1 VKVTATLTC
10 LRELQVSDYDNGN
23 EQMSDVENVQ
33 ETSTATA
40 LTNALERIGDRWTLL
55 TVAALLDGPRRFGEL
70 AEAVEGIST
79 NVLTSRLRALERLG
93 LVVASPYSDRP
104 PRFEYQLAEAGRELA
119 DAIRLLSAWGAEAG
133 PNPSGLI
140 HAACA
145 TNLEVRY
152 YCPTCDEVVTDADEI
167 WV

>member
-1 VKVTATLTC
+1 VN
-10 LRELQVSDYDNGN
+10 NGK
-23 EQMSDVENVQ
+23 NVQ
-33 ETSTATA
+33 NSVNVQKVSTAKA
-40 LTNALERIGDRWTLL
+40 LTSALERIGDRWTLL

-79 NVLTSRLRALERLG
+79 NVLTSRLRTLERLG

-104 PRFEYQLAEAGRELA
+104 PRFEYQLAETGRELA
-119 DAIRLLSAWGAEAG
+119 DAIRLLSAWGADAG
-133 PNPSGLI
+133 LAPNGLI

-145 TNLEVRY
+145 TGLEVRY

>member
-1 VKVTATLTC
+1 MKVTSRLTW
-10 LRELQVSDYDNGN
+10 LYELQVSEIDDGN
-23 EQMSDVENVQ
+23 DQMSDVENTREV
-33 ETSTATA
+33 STAAA
-40 LTNALERIGDRWTLL
+40 LTSALERIGDRWTLL

-70 AEAVEGIST
+70 AEAIDGIST

-104 PRFEYQLAEAGRELA
+104 PRYEYQLADSGRQLA
-119 DAIRLLSAWGAEAG
+119 DAIRLLSAWGADAG

-145 TNLEVRY
+145 TGLEVRY
-152 YCPTCDEVVTDADEI
+152 YCPTCDEVVTDADEL

>member
-1 VKVTATLTC
+1 MMT
-10 LRELQVSDYDNGN
+10 DNTGD
-23 EQMSDVENVQ
+23 S
-33 ETSTATA
+33 SSAA
-40 LTNALERIGDRWTLL
+40 LTSALERIGDRWTLL
-55 TVAALLDGPRRFGEL
+55 TVAALLEGPRRFGEL
-70 AEAVEGIST
+70 AESIDGIST

-133 PNPSGLI
+133 PNPTGLT
-140 HAACA
+140 HAACS
-145 TNLEVRY
+145 TGLEVRY
-152 YCPTCDEVVTDADEI
+152 YCPTCDQVVGDADEI

>member
-1 VKVTATLTC
+1 MKVTLRLTSPYE
-10 LRELQVSDYDNGN
+10 LRVRNVGDGKD
-23 EQMSDVENVQ
+23 QMSEVENVQ
-33 ETSTATA
+33 EISTAVA
-40 LTNALERIGDRWTLL
+40 LTSALERIGDRWTLL

-70 AEAVEGIST
+70 AEAVDGIST

-93 LVVASPYSDRP
+93 LIVASPYSDRP
-104 PRFEYQLAEAGRELA
+104 PRYEYQLADSGRELA

-140 HAACA
+140 HAACS
-145 TNLEVRY
+145 TGLEVRY
-152 YCPTCDEVVTDADEI
+152 YCPTCDQVVTDADEV

>member
-1 VKVTATLTC
+1 
-10 LRELQVSDYDNGN
+10 
-23 EQMSDVENVQ
+23 MSDIENTREV
-33 ETSTATA
+33 SSATA
-40 LTNALERIGDRWTLL
+40 LTSALERIGDRWTLL
-55 TVAALLDGPRRFGEL
+55 TVATLLDGPRRFGEL
-70 AEAVEGIST
+70 AEAIEGIST

-104 PRFEYQLAEAGRELA
+104 TRYEYQLADSGRELA
-119 DAIRLLSAWGAEAG
+119 DAIRLLAAWGADAG
-133 PNPSGLI
+133 PNPNGLI

-152 YCPTCDEVVTDADEI
+152 YCPTCDEIVTDADEI

>member
-1 VKVTATLTC
+1 MT
-10 LRELQVSDYDNGN
+10 DNTGD
-23 EQMSDVENVQ
+23 S
-33 ETSTATA
+33 SSAA
-40 LTNALERIGDRWTLL
+40 LTSALERIGDRWTLL
-55 TVAALLDGPRRFGEL
+55 TVAALLEGPRRFGEL
-70 AEAVEGIST
+70 AESIDGIST

-133 PNPSGLI
+133 PNPTGLT
-140 HAACA
+140 HAACS
-145 TNLEVRY
+145 TGLEVRY
-152 YCPTCDEVVTDADEI
+152 YCPTCDQVVGDADEI

>member
-1 VKVTATLTC
+1 
-10 LRELQVSDYDNGN
+10 
-23 EQMSDVENVQ
+23 MSDMEKMQ
-33 ETSTATA
+33 EASTAAA
-40 LTNALERIGDRWTLL
+40 LTTALERIGDRWTLL

-70 AEAVEGIST
+70 AESIDGIST

-104 PRFEYQLAEAGRELA
+104 PRYEYQLAEAGRELA
-119 DAIRLLSAWGAEAG
+119 DAIRLLSAWGADAG
-133 PNPSGLI
+133 PNPGGLI

-145 TNLEVRY
+145 TGLEVRY
-152 YCPTCDEVVTDADEI
+152 YCPTCDQVVTDADEV

>member
-1 VKVTATLTC
+1 
-10 LRELQVSDYDNGN
+10 VSDV
-23 EQMSDVENVQ
+23 QNVQ
-33 ETSTATA
+33 ELSTTTA
-40 LTNALERIGDRWTLL
+40 LTSALERIGDRWTLL
-55 TVAALLDGPRRFGEL
+55 TVAALLDGPLRFGEL
-70 AEAVEGIST
+70 AEAIDGIST

-93 LVVASPYSDRP
+93 LVVASPYSERP
-104 PRFEYQLAEAGRELA
+104 PRYEYQLADSGRELA
-119 DAIRLLSAWGAEAG
+119 GAIRLLSAWGAEAG

-145 TNLEVRY
+145 TGLEVRY

>member
-1 VKVTATLTC
+1 
-10 LRELQVSDYDNGN
+10 
-23 EQMSDVENVQ
+23 MSDVENVQ
-33 ETSTATA
+33 EVSTATA
-40 LTNALERIGDRWTLL
+40 LTSALERIGDRWTLL

-70 AEAVEGIST
+70 AEAVDGIST

-104 PRFEYQLAEAGRELA
+104 PRYEYQLADSGRELA
-119 DAIRLLSAWGAEAG
+119 DAIRLLSAWGADAG
-133 PNPSGLI
+133 PNPGGLI

-145 TNLEVRY
+145 TGLEVRY